1 MLTLACLVRASHPPL
16 VDVAVSSDG
25 ADEMGATR
33 ARASVQVTRD
43 LFYKRGVPYNAR
55 DWRDADALAP
65 EHLCGARAAPA
76 YDACAAGWAE
86 WQSPPSAASAWPSFV
101 GVGLLEFLAAREPLE
116 LRLRGEEAR
125 GRGLLAGTVD
135 VPHASGPVELTS
147 SRGNAWLQSA
157 AALEH
162 GAEQLEHLVARG
174 RLPRAFLELAGAY
187 RATVEGMARVVAGHA
202 LFVPDRRFF
211 KAQHF
216 LFNTLVYLPPPP
228 PPPPARAPWAL
239 GRGVAWRAVEDRF
252 LAGEIVVVD
261 DALSPWA
268 LEAARAFCLEATV
281 FFEPKDGRYLG
292 AYYDDGFQSDAFARI
307 TEELRRALPRV
318 VGDLPLRDFWAYKYA
333 NDASAG
339 RVGDEAEPPSPLL
352 RYANDASAA
361 AAQSGVGIHSDAAK
375 VNLNVWLTPTAANL
389 DPASGGMVVW
399 NYSVTTEEAFHA
411 FQGAGASS
419 EASEG
424 RLLAAAGSVPARV
437 AFRQNRMVLFDSSRV
452 HATEPLRFARG
463 YANRRINLTWLFGDP
478 PWTWRRPRGSIPW

>member
-1 MLTLACLVRASHPPL
+1 MVPTRWAR
-16 VDVAVSSDG
+16 
-25 ADEMGATR
+25 R

-76 YDACAAGWAE
+76 YDACAAGRAGG
-86 WQSPPSAASAWPSFV
+86 QSPPSAASAWPSFV

-125 GRGLLAGTVD
+125 GRGPLAGTVD

-174 RLPRAFLELAGAY
+174 RPAGAFLELAGAY
-187 RATVEGMARVVAGHA
+187 RATVEGMAGVVAGTRAVRARPPLLQGAALPVQHA
-202 LFVPDRRFF
+202 V
-211 KAQHF
+211 H
-216 LFNTLVYLPPPP
+216 PPPP

-268 LEAARAFCLEATV
+268 PRPPRAFCLEATV

-307 TEELRRALPRV
+307 TEEPGARCRASWATCRSATSGRQVRERRER
-318 VGDLPLRDFWAYKYA
+318 GT
-333 NDASAG
+333 G
-339 RVGDEAEPPSPLL
+339 RG
-352 RYANDASAA
+352 
-361 AAQSGVGIHSDAAK
+361 
-375 VNLNVWLTPTAANL
+375 
-389 DPASGGMVVW
+389 
-399 NYSVTTEEAFHA
+399 
-411 FQGAGASS
+411 
-419 EASEG
+419 
-424 RLLAAAGSVPARV
+424 
-437 AFRQNRMVLFDSSRV
+437 
-452 HATEPLRFARG
+452 
-463 YANRRINLTWLFGDP
+463 
-478 PWTWRRPRGSIPW
+478 